1 MCSDNMTQVVLRA
14 FSIPNT
20 KLRASSIYISESDLD
35 QILKFCVLT
44 VQQISNKSVQFSMLL
59 AERFLCNSTLKIVE
73 NRKKNKF

>member
-59 AERFLCNSTLKIVE
+59 AERFLCNSTLKIDE

>member
-1 MCSDNMTQVVLRA
+1 MIPV

-59 AERFLCNSTLKIVE
+59 AERFLCNSTLKIDE